1 MVKPEKKL
9 AKKKTEKVA
18 EAEAPV
24 VVSFKGFDKD
34 LKCRGFA
41 YEIGKTYEHS
51 GSVEACSSGFH
62 ACEYPLHVLRYYP
75 GNKSRFA
82 VVEQGGTLARHEED
96 SKVAS
101 SRITIKG
108 ELDLTGLIKAT
119 IKFTMDRSTP
129 ADGGTSDK
137 PNTAVKAEGKNQS
150 ATASGY
156 YGAATASGNSGAAT
170 ASGNSG
176 AATASGYYGAATASG
191 NSGAATASGYSGAA
205 TASGNYGAAT
215 ASGNSGA
222 AMSPGRNGKARG
234 KDGCALFLVER
245 DSEWKITAAW
255 AGVVGRDGIKADQ
268 FYTLRSGAPVE
279 AS

>member
-75 GNKSRFA
+75 GNRSRFA
-82 VVEQGGTLARHEED
+82 VVEQGGTMARHDED

-108 ELDLTGLIKAT
+108 ELDLTGIIKAA

-129 ADGGTSDK
+129 AEGGSSDK
-137 PNTAVKAEGKNQS
+137 PNTAVKAEGKNHA

-170 ASGNSG
+170 ASGNS
-176 AATASGYYGAATASG
+176 
-191 NSGAATASGYSGAA
+191 
-205 TASGNYGAAT
+205 GAAT

-245 DSEWKITAAW
+245 DSEWKILNAW
-255 AGVVGRDGIKADQ
+255 AGVVGRDGIKADT
-268 FYTLRSGAPVE
+268 YYALRNGAPVE
-279 AS
+279 AA